1 MRLNR
6 LLPACAAVLVL
17 TACGSDPITAPVAPE
32 APRNLQVPGI
42 GGVGGI
48 GVHGTVT
55 ATVGDTEC
63 TGTIVIRTNTDGT
76 ITLECQTEDGKQ
88 TGSGG

>member
-6 LLPACAAVLVL
+6 LLPAFAAVLVL

-32 APRNLQVPGI
+32 APRQLLVPRV
-42 GGVGGI
+42 GGEGI

-55 ATVGDTEC
+55 ATVGETEC
-63 TGTIVIRTNTDGT
+63 TGTIVIRTNPDGT
-76 ITLECQTEDGKQ
+76 TTLECQTEDGKQ